1 MVERLQICSG
11 AKDSWASLLVVQFK
25 LPPKRSSNNTS
36 HPVSSNSHLKRIQPF
51 HIHCEILCAVKI
63 SPVETRND
71 ESHCKEDFEY
81 AWRPT
86 RKDSVI
92 EGRSDQSTFRYCFNE
107 LLLGDFLIDPLIFA
121 QKVNIGLGENGPV
134 HRLCSIIEDEEGE
147 ISERTCHPLF
157 CEMLKLFDIRSENRF
172 SAVCWREVSRWI
184 KYEETVET
192 ESNRWSKP
200 HITLLTLQCLLQLR
214 NSIRSGAELMLDV
227 NVDKFSV
234 LADRGKL
241 GQDGKSVSCRN
252 ESVQGHI
259 DGAKIPASSLT
270 INESFYNTN
279 EPIHEES
286 LAMYKSETKLPS
298 IRSPQVNLLRKV
310 AKDTEGAC
318 VFIGRPDNISIPFTQ
333 FVRLRNATMMK
344 NLFEIPIPLRFLF
357 VLLVPKEHV
366 EKEAEAIARCMGTL
380 FIDEVFSKV
389 CYKARDGNELCQ
401 GIDEFLSQCVVVPAG
416 RLSLNCRLEPHENLL
431 PPVPR
436 SIGKPVDLVLSAV
449 QDHEERLQRT
459 GRLFGGL
466 IEDVKIK
473 ASWYWSDYYDAFR
486 GRFTQTI
493 AATIFLFFAN
503 VSKIIT
509 FGGVMD
515 HVLQKQMLKIFT
527 ERQSSL
533 EFSMTC
539 TAEPEDAVQ
548 PLLLCTSFTSQAHC
562 RNDLIGKFLKLK
574 QNCQKGYRLNR
585 RPFSGC
591 SFAMHENE
599 HALMFISV
607 SFYGTI
613 ENLLAG
619 GICGVIYAL
628 FSGQPLCVLSA
639 TGPCLVFEVI
649 MNEFCKKHGMDFL
662 TLRLWVGLW
671 TSAWLI
677 LLVAIDASVF
687 VAFITRFTEE
697 AFATL
702 ISLIFLVKAVEE
714 LVEISHTSP
723 IMTSM
728 EELYRSQCECTF
740 KQNSSSALNFSNFLL
755 PPSANSNMS
764 REECLTI
771 GGAVEGL
778 QCNYKPDVFMFSFI
792 LFCGTFLIAEALK
805 VLRNSR
811 FFTTKVRNTVADFNV
826 TIAITVMTAAKW
838 FVGVDVPC
846 LEVPSTFSP
855 TINRSWFLNPA
866 GIEPWWIT
874 LVCILPATFFSLLI
888 LMDQNITSVIINRP
902 ENKLQKHFGYHL
914 DLTVIAI
921 LIAVCSFMGIPFYVA
936 ATVISLMHADS
947 LRIVSETTA
956 PGDKPQF
963 LGLKEQR
970 VTSLIAHLLIGVS
983 ALLTPFMKLIPMP
996 VLLGVFLYMG
1006 IVSLSEQQFFQRIL
1020 IIFMPK
1026 KYQPDYLWLRQVQ
1039 IRRVH
1044 LFTAVQVT
1052 CFLLLAVVEEYKA
1065 ISMAFP
1071 LMLVFSVA
1079 VRKIILEKIFTSREL
1094 QVLDDPL
1101 PHWRELLRSKRA
1113 SYDKSNSKIRGQE
1126 TMLLEVGEKNR

>member
-1 MVERLQICSG
+1 M
-11 AKDSWASLLVVQFK
+11 
-25 LPPKRSSNNTS
+25 N
-36 HPVSSNSHLKRIQPF
+36 RI
-51 HIHCEILCAVKI
+51 VRKI
-63 SPVETRND
+63 SNTLGV
-71 ESHCKEDFEY
+71 SG
-81 AWRPT
+81 PT

-92 EGRSDQSTFRYCFNE
+92 EGRS
-107 LLLGDFLIDPLIFA
+107 DFLIDPLIFA

-147 ISERTCHPLF
+147 SSEGTYHPLF

-214 NSIRSGAELMLDV
+214 NSIRSGAEVMLDV
-227 NVDKFSV
+227 NVDKFNV
-234 LADRGKL
+234 LAEKIVENWGKVANL
-241 GQDGKSVSCRN
+241 SRAEMKVCKDIIMAPKYQLVGSKYGCGR
-252 ESVQGHI
+252 EG
-259 DGAKIPASSLT
+259 SLA

-279 EPIHEES
+279 EPLHEES
-286 LAMYKSETKLPS
+286 QPAYKTETKFPS
-298 IRSPQVNLLRKV
+298 IRPPQINLLRKV

-318 VFIGRPDNISIPFTQ
+318 VFIGRPDNISLPLSQ
-333 FVRLRNATMMK
+333 FVRLKNATMMK

-357 VLLVPKEHV
+357 ILLVPKEHV
-366 EKEAEAIARCMGTL
+366 EKEAEAIARCIGTL

-389 CYKARDGNELCQ
+389 CYRAKDGAELCQ

-416 RLSLNCRLEPHENLL
+416 RLSLSSRLEPHENLL
-431 PPVPR
+431 PAVPR
-436 SIGKPVDLVLSAV
+436 AIGKPVDLVLSAV

-459 GRLFGGL
+459 GRIFGGL
-466 IEDVKIK
+466 IEDVKTK
-473 ASWYWSDYYDAFR
+473 ADWYWSDYCDAFR

-493 AATIFLFFAN
+493 AAAIFLFFAN

-515 HVLQKQMLKIFT
+515 HVLQKQM
-527 ERQSSL
+527 
-533 EFSMTC
+533 
-539 TAEPEDAVQ
+539 
-548 PLLLCTSFTSQAHC
+548 
-562 RNDLIGKFLKLK
+562 
-574 QNCQKGYRLNR
+574 
-585 RPFSGC
+585 
-591 SFAMHENE
+591 
-599 HALMFISV
+599 
-607 SFYGTI
+607 
-613 ENLLAG
+613 NLLAG
-619 GICGVIYAL
+619 GICGVLYAL

-671 TSAWLI
+671 TSAWLV

-714 LVEISHTSP
+714 LVEIGHNSP
-723 IMTSM
+723 IITSM
-728 EELYRSQCECTF
+728 EQLYSSQCECMLN
-740 KQNSSSALNFSNFLL
+740 QNSSTSAHNFSNLLL
-755 PPSANSNMS
+755 PPSANFNMS
-764 REECLTI
+764 REACLAV
-771 GGAVEGL
+771 GGAIEGL
-778 QCNYKPDVFMFSFI
+778 QCDYKPDVFMFSFI
-792 LFCGTFLIAEALK
+792 LFCGTFLIAKALK
-805 VLRNSR
+805 ALRNSR

-826 TIAITVMTAAKW
+826 TIAIMVMTATKW

-846 LEVPSTFSP
+846 LEVPSKFSP
-855 TINRSWFLNPA
+855 TIDRSWFLNPA
-866 GIEPWWIT
+866 TIEPWWIT

-902 ENKLQKHFGYHL
+902 ENKLKKHFGYHL

-921 LIAVCSFMGIPFYVA
+921 LIAICSFMGLPFYVA

-970 VTSLIAHLLIGVS
+970 VTALIAHLLIGVS
-983 ALLTPFMKLIPMP
+983 VLLTPFMKLVPMP

-1006 IVSLSEQQFFQRIL
+1006 ITSLSEQQFFQRIL
-1020 IIFMPK
+1020 IMFMPK

-1039 IRRVH
+1039 LRP
-1044 LFTAVQVT
+1044 
-1052 CFLLLAVVEEYKA
+1052 VVEEYKP

-1079 VRKIILEKIFTSREL
+1079 VRKIILEKIFVAREL

-1113 SYDKSNSKIRGQE
+1113 SHDKANLKLSGQE
-1126 TMLLEVGEKNR
+1126 MTLLETAEKNR

>member
-1 MVERLQICSG
+1 
-11 AKDSWASLLVVQFK
+11 
-25 LPPKRSSNNTS
+25 
-36 HPVSSNSHLKRIQPF
+36 
-51 HIHCEILCAVKI
+51 
-63 SPVETRND
+63 
-71 ESHCKEDFEY
+71 
-81 AWRPT
+81 
-86 RKDSVI
+86 
-92 EGRSDQSTFRYCFNE
+92 
-107 LLLGDFLIDPLIFA
+107 
-121 QKVNIGLGENGPV
+121 
-134 HRLCSIIEDEEGE
+134 
-147 ISERTCHPLF
+147 
-157 CEMLKLFDIRSENRF
+157 
-172 SAVCWREVSRWI
+172 
-184 KYEETVET
+184 
-192 ESNRWSKP
+192 
-200 HITLLTLQCLLQLR
+200 
-214 NSIRSGAELMLDV
+214 
-227 NVDKFSV
+227 
-234 LADRGKL
+234 
-241 GQDGKSVSCRN
+241 
-252 ESVQGHI
+252 
-259 DGAKIPASSLT
+259 
-270 INESFYNTN
+270 
-279 EPIHEES
+279 
-286 LAMYKSETKLPS
+286 MYKSETKLPS
-298 IRSPQVNLLRKV
+298 IRSPQINLLRKV

-416 RLSLNCRLEPHENLL
+416 RLSLNCRLEPHEGLL

-459 GRLFGGL
+459 GKLFGGL
-466 IEDVKIK
+466 VEDVKIK
-473 ASWYWSDYYDAFR
+473 AKWYWSDFYDAFR
-486 GRFTQTI
+486 GRFTQTV
-493 AATIFLFFAN
+493 AAAIFLFFAN

-515 HVLQKQMLKIFT
+515 HVLQKQM
-527 ERQSSL
+527 
-533 EFSMTC
+533 
-539 TAEPEDAVQ
+539 
-548 PLLLCTSFTSQAHC
+548 
-562 RNDLIGKFLKLK
+562 
-574 QNCQKGYRLNR
+574 
-585 RPFSGC
+585 
-591 SFAMHENE
+591 
-599 HALMFISV
+599 
-607 SFYGTI
+607 
-613 ENLLAG
+613 
-619 GICGVIYAL
+619 
-628 FSGQPLCVLSA
+628 PLCVLSA

-723 IMTSM
+723 VMTSM
-728 EELYRSQCECTF
+728 ERQLQHVKRRLAKT
-740 KQNSSSALNFSNFLL
+740 K
-755 PPSANSNMS
+755 
-764 REECLTI
+764 CLTI

-792 LFCGTFLIAEALK
+792 LFCGTFFIAETLK

-826 TIAITVMTAAKW
+826 TIAITIMTAAKW

-855 TINRSWFLNPA
+855 TINRSWFLNPV

-914 DLTVIAI
+914 DLMVIAI
-921 LIAVCSFMGIPFYVA
+921 LIAICSFMGIPFYVA

-947 LRIVSETTA
+947 LRIISETTA

-970 VTSLIAHLLIGVS
+970 VTALIAHLLIGVS
-983 ALLTPFMKLIPMP
+983 ALLTPFMKVLLTPVLLLIPMP

-1101 PHWRELLRSKRA
+1101 PHWKELLRSKRT
-1113 SYDKSNSKIRGQE
+1113 SYDKSNLKKIRGQE
-1126 TMLLEVGEKNR
+1126 TMLLEVREKNR